1 MAKLLKPRLTTKKNQ
16 EIKEHCVVMI
26 LGIAKDLR
34 IENWMIVSQSDHNCC
49 QRGSKGSVR
58 KMFDFESL

>member
-16 EIKEHCVVMI
+16 EIKEHCVVMT

-34 IENWMIVSQSDHNCC
+34 TENWMIVSQSDHNCC
-49 QRGSKGSVR
+49 QRGPKGSVR
-58 KMFDFESL
+58 KTFDFESL

>member
-1 MAKLLKPRLTTKKNQ
+1 MAKLLKPRLTTKKSRNQ
-16 EIKEHCVVMI
+16 EHCVVMT

-49 QRGSKGSVR
+49 QRGPKGSVR
-58 KMFDFESL
+58 KTFDFESL